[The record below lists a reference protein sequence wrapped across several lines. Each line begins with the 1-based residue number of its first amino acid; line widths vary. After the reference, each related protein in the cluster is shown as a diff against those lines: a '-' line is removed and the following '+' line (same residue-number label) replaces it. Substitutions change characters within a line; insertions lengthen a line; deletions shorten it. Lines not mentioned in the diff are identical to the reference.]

1 MRIAIVGLVIA
12 LAFGGYFLLPTPS
25 DPEIPTYQLLQSPG
39 SPEFQTVQAPREF
52 SFPQDHGPHLDYR
65 TEWWYYT
72 GNLVAE
78 GGEQFGYQLTIFR
91 RGLTPGDTRRESD
104 FATNQIYFGHLALTN
119 VDEGEHV
126 ALERFERGSAGLA
139 GASGDPFAVY
149 LGDWSIQSLDE
160 TGTQVRLSASDAAF
174 GLDLTLAATKP
185 IVTHGEQG
193 YSIKGGAEGNASYYL
208 SFTDMQTQGSLQI
221 GDRIFEVSGKSWFD
235 HEWGT
240 SALGAQATGWDWFG
254 LQLDDGREL
263 MLFHIRKGEG
273 DGDEQISGGTLV
285 APNGDAR
292 WMTAD
297 EFEISPITTWT
308 SELTGTTYPSGWKI
322 TIPAEG
328 LELIVEPRV
337 KDQEMRLNLEY
348 WEGAVRVSGSVD
360 GQGYVELTGYSG
372 SMRGLY

>member
-25 DPEIPTYQLLQSPG
+25 DPEIPTYQLLQLSGP
-39 SPEFQTVQAPREF
+39 PEFETVQAPREF
-52 SFPQDHGPHLDYR
+52 SFPRDHGPHLDYR

-72 GNLVAE
+72 GNLVAQ
-78 GGEQFGYQLTIFR
+78 GGERFGYQLTIFR
-91 RGLTPGDTRRESD
+91 RGLTPGGTRRESD

-139 GASGDPFAVY
+139 GASGDPFAVF
-149 LGDWSIQSLDE
+149 LGGWSIQSLDE
-160 TGTQVRLSASDAAF
+160 TGTQVRLRASDVGF

-185 IVTHGEQG
+185 IVAHGEQG

-208 SFTDMQTQGSLQI
+208 SFTNMQTQGSLQI

-263 MLFHIRKGEG
+263 MLFHIRKGDD

-308 SELTGTTYPSGWKI
+308 SELTGTTYPSGWEI

-328 LELIVEPRV
+328 LELIVEPHV

-348 WEGAVRVSGSVD
+348 WEGAVRVSGSVE

>member
-25 DPEIPTYQLLQSPG
+25 DPEIPTYQLLQSSGP
-39 SPEFQTVQAPREF
+39 PEFETVQDPREF
-52 SFPQDHGPHLDYR
+52 SFPRDHGPHLDYR

-72 GNLVAE
+72 GNLVAQ
-78 GGEQFGYQLTIFR
+78 GGERFGYQLTIFR
-91 RGLTPGDTRRESD
+91 RGLTPGGTRRESD

-139 GASGDPFAVY
+139 GASGDPFAVF

-160 TGTQVRLSASDAAF
+160 TGTQVRLRASDVGF

-185 IVTHGEQG
+185 IVAHGEQG

-208 SFTDMQTQGSLQI
+208 SFTNMQTQGSLQI

-263 MLFHIRKGEG
+263 MLFHIRKGDD

-308 SELTGTTYPSGWKI
+308 SELTGTTYPSGWEI

-328 LELIVEPRV
+328 LELIVEPHV

-348 WEGAVRVSGSVD
+348 WEGAVRVSGSVE